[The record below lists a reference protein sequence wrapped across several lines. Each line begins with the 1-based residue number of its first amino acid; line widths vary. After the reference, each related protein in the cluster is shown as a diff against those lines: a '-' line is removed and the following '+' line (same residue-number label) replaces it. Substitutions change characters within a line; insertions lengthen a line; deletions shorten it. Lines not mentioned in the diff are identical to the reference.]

1 MEFLG
6 SIGFNILAM
15 LVTLGI
21 LVTFHE
27 YGHFK
32 VARMCGVQVERFSIG
47 FGKVLVRWRGKRDPR
62 HPEMEPTEY
71 AISALPLG
79 GYVKMLGE
87 QDEVTEA
94 TRHLAFNQK
103 PLHQRAAIVAAGP
116 IANFLLAMVLY
127 WLMFMTGVTG
137 LAPVVGRVE
146 LDSPAALAGLRAN
159 DEILQVDGVA
169 TPSWQE
175 ARVRMLDRLG
185 ETGMLRL
192 LVTNPDSTQQREV
205 NIRIERWLVDSEEPD
220 LLGDLGIV
228 PFHQFIPAT
237 FNEILP
243 EGRAEAAGLQPGD
256 TIVSANGAPVLDWID
271 WLQVVRENP
280 EQDIQVGFMRG
291 SLELQTVLRPAVR
304 MTDAGTPELDEAGR
318 TQGYTGASVVVPT
331 LPEWMNRSV
340 AYSPWAAIPQAI
352 TETWDNTVFVLASM
366 KKMVIGLISVKN
378 LSGPITIAQVAGET
392 ASIGFE
398 YYIGFLAVLSISLG
412 VFNLLPIP
420 VLDGGHLLYYG
431 IEAVIRRPVPRKM
444 QEWGLQLGMLL
455 VVSFMFLAIYNDVN
469 RLF

>member
-6 SIGFNILAM
+6 SIGFDILAM

-32 VARMCGVQVERFSIG
+32 VARICGVQVERFSIG
-47 FGKVLVRWRGKRDPR
+47 FGKVLFRWREKRDPR

-87 QDEVTEA
+87 QDDVA
-94 TRHLAFNQK
+94 PAQRHLAFNNK

-116 IANFLLAMVLY
+116 AANFVLALMLY

-146 LDSPAALAGLRAN
+146 ADSAAAVAGLQAG
-159 DEILQVDGVA
+159 DEVVRVDGID
-169 TPSWQE
+169 TPTWQE
-175 ARVRMLDRLG
+175 ARLRMLDRLG
-185 ETGMLRL
+185 ETGSLQ
-192 LVTNPDSTQQREV
+192 LVVSNPASTQQREV
-205 NIRIERWLVDSEEPD
+205 NIPIERWLVDSDEPD
-220 LLGDLGIV
+220 LLGDLGII
-228 PFHQFIPAT
+228 PFHQFIPVR

-256 TIVSANGAPVLDWID
+256 EIVSANGEPVLDWAE
-271 WLQVVRENP
+271 WLQVVHDNP
-280 EQDIQVGFMRG
+280 EQDIQVGFIRD
-291 SLELQTVLRPAVR
+291 SLELQTILRPAVR
-304 MTDAGTPELDEAGR
+304 MTEAGTPELDAEGR

-331 LPEWMNRSV
+331 MPEWMNRSV
-340 AYSPWAAIPQAI
+340 SYSPWAAIPEAAK
-352 TETWDNTVFVLASM
+352 ETWDNSVFVLESM

-378 LSGPITIAQVAGET
+378 LSGPITIAQVAGDT

-398 YYIGFLAVLSISLG
+398 YYISFLAVLSISLG
-412 VFNLLPIP
+412 IFNLLPIP

-431 IEAVIRRPVPRKM
+431 IEAVIRRPVPRKL

>member
-1 MEFLG
+1 
-6 SIGFNILAM
+6 
-15 LVTLGI
+15 
-21 LVTFHE
+21 
-27 YGHFK
+27 
-32 VARMCGVQVERFSIG
+32 
-47 FGKVLVRWRGKRDPR
+47 
-62 HPEMEPTEY
+62 
-71 AISALPLG
+71 
-79 GYVKMLGE
+79 
-87 QDEVTEA
+87 
-94 TRHLAFNQK
+94 
-103 PLHQRAAIVAAGP
+103 
-116 IANFLLAMVLY
+116 
-127 WLMFMTGVTG
+127 
-137 LAPVVGRVE
+137 VVGRVE
-146 LDSPAALAGLRAN
+146 TDSAAAVAGLQAN

-169 TPSWQE
+169 ASTWQE
-175 ARVRMLDRLG
+175 ARLQMLDRLG
-185 ETGMLRL
+185 ETGTLQ
-192 LVTNPDSTQQREV
+192 LVVSNPDSTQQRQV
-205 NIRIERWLVDSEEPD
+205 NIPIERWLVDSDEPD

-243 EGRAEAAGLQPGD
+243 EGRAEAAGLQAGD
-256 TIVSANGAPVLDWID
+256 TIVAANGEPVLDWMD
-271 WLQVVRENP
+271 WLQVVQDNP
-280 EQDIQVGFMRG
+280 EQDIQVGFMRD

-304 MTDAGTPELDEAGR
+304 MTEAGTPELDEEGQ

-340 AYSPWAAIPQAI
+340 SYSPWAAIPEAGK
-352 TETWDNTVFVLASM
+352 ETWNNTMFVLDSM

-378 LSGPITIAQVAGET
+378 LSGPITIAQVAGDT

-431 IEAVIRRPVPRKM
+431 IEAVIRRPVPRKL